1 MPSPHHVIYLL
12 RGPRFFG
19 ENTYIL
25 CRCFEESKGKS
36 LGMAKLRPL
45 YTFGVLPQSGNW
57 FPETVTTGDLR
68 WPDAGIYLTCGQCGF
83 SPLQTLYNAKPSA
96 AGLDLGLALCRLQN
110 FVSHQSTTSDPVCLA
125 SDDWAQV
132 YLVQKPQL
140 PSREP
145 CHLVIDHLFKQRSAK
160 NLGCV
165 SWTRV
170 SVHHQTSG

>member
-1 MPSPHHVIYLL
+1 MPLFRRIEREVPWNGKAAPTLHVWCQITSPSV
-12 RGPRFFG
+12 
-19 ENTYIL
+19 
-25 CRCFEESKGKS
+25 
-36 LGMAKLRPL
+36 
-45 YTFGVLPQSGNW
+45 W
-57 FPETVTTGDLR
+57 FPETVRWGSPISPIPARQLIR
-68 WPDAGIYLTCGQCGF
+68 WPSDGRTLPYIWDVGNAAF
-83 SPLQTLYNAKPSA
+83 FPLQTFYNARPSA
-96 AGLDLGLALCRLQN
+96 ADFDLRLALCRSQN

-145 CHLVIDHLFKQRSAK
+145 CYLDLLFKRCSAK